1 MTTPGCFS
9 SAAMTC
15 MPRFKPMIPTVTR
28 WLGSAPARAKR
39 GPVAKAPAQPAEVP
53 KKCRRETG
61 RVIVFPLVRQSVTCQ
76 AGFSVYSM
84 MRGFRYSPPAFAGLR
99 YPATHGGKPMISS
112 RRWFQFPLRFS
123 LRTAAA
129 VVTVL
134 CAIIAARVRLLQQR
148 QVAIS
153 VILTK
158 DGTAFAYDGHLI
170 SRRDL
175 EVTLSSF
182 FWTTKAHLI
191 DELVFRGPGIEDSD
205 LVMLSSL
212 RELRTI
218 QLEAASVSDDG
229 LRFLEG
235 CDRLEYLDLNMTKI
249 SDA

>member
-1 MTTPGCFS
+1 
-9 SAAMTC
+9 
-15 MPRFKPMIPTVTR
+15 
-28 WLGSAPARAKR
+28 
-39 GPVAKAPAQPAEVP
+39 
-53 KKCRRETG
+53 
-61 RVIVFPLVRQSVTCQ
+61 
-76 AGFSVYSM
+76 
-84 MRGFRYSPPAFAGLR
+84 
-99 YPATHGGKPMISS
+99 MISS

-235 CDRLEYLDLNMTKI
+235 CDRLE
-249 SDA
+249 